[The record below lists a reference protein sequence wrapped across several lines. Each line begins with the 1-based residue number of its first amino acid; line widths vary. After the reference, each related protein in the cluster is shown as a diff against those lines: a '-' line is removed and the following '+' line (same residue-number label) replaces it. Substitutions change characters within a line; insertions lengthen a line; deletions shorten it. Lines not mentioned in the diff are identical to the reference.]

1 MEFKV
6 VGHPIGRIEGPEKV
20 AGQTLYTA
28 DVQLPGLI
36 WGKCLRSS
44 ISHGRLVKVDTS
56 SAKRV
61 IGVHAVLSG
70 EDLGPFRVGLHLQ
83 DVPVLAQGK
92 VRFIGDK
99 IAAVAAEDPDAVEEA
114 LTLIQVE
121 YEELPAVFNPLK
133 AMEPDAPIIHK
144 ELSSYAGLP
153 HSPVDTP
160 NVFSLQKYT
169 SGDVNQGFSQ
179 ADIIL
184 EHSFRTQQVHQA
196 YIEPHS
202 ALVTVDDSDR
212 IEVWASCK
220 APFRAKRQLAK
231 QLNLPVENI
240 RMHATAIGG
249 DFGGKGSL
257 MDIPICYYLARSAG
271 RPVKMVMNY
280 TEELMAGNPRHPS
293 LIKLKVG
300 LQKDGK
306 LIAIEAHVVFD
317 SGAYAGF
324 KPAEIVNLAGATYVT
339 NVYHFPNFSIHAYGV
354 YTNSV
359 PGGYMK
365 APGQP
370 QIVFAVE
377 SLMDLVA
384 KKLDMDPLELR
395 LRNLLCDGAVLP
407 RGRRMERVRCRETL
421 EAAAKAAG
429 WGRPKSGKNI
439 GRGIA
444 VSFRHTGGSGVANL
458 EMSISPKGDVKVV
471 TAVPDIGTGT
481 HTVLTQ
487 IAAEVLTIPSEKIQV
502 VIGDTETFDT
512 DAEPGGSKITAM
524 TGRAMI
530 ETAVELVGMMKPI
543 AGSILGC
550 KPHDL
555 VLKNGRFTANQDSK
569 KTVSITEVAKAA
581 AEQGHHLY
589 LRKSYK
595 PTRSGVAGFF
605 AQVAEI
611 QVDTETGILRINRL
625 ITAHDVGTVIN
636 PLTHQ
641 GQIDGGIIQ
650 GLGFATMEEMTKED
664 GKILTLSLGDYRVP
678 CTKDVPELKTVLVK
692 DPAGPGP
699 FAAKSIGEN
708 SIVATAAAIANAVDD
723 ALGIRIFDLPVTAE
737 KIFFALSQASKAFP

>member
-1 MEFKV
+1 
-6 VGHPIGRIEGPEKV
+6 
-20 AGQTLYTA
+20 
-28 DVQLPGLI
+28 
-36 WGKCLRSS
+36 
-44 ISHGRLVKVDTS
+44 
-56 SAKRV
+56 
-61 IGVHAVLSG
+61 
-70 EDLGPFRVGLHLQ
+70 
-83 DVPVLAQGK
+83 
-92 VRFIGDK
+92 
-99 IAAVAAEDPDAVEEA
+99 
-114 LTLIQVE
+114 
-121 YEELPAVFNPLK
+121 
-133 AMEPDAPIIHK
+133 
-144 ELSSYAGLP
+144 
-153 HSPVDTP
+153 
-160 NVFSLQKYT
+160 
-169 SGDVNQGFSQ
+169 
-179 ADIIL
+179 
-184 EHSFRTQQVHQA
+184 
-196 YIEPHS
+196 
-202 ALVTVDDSDR
+202 
-212 IEVWASCK
+212 
-220 APFRAKRQLAK
+220 
-231 QLNLPVENI
+231 
-240 RMHATAIGG
+240 
-249 DFGGKGSL
+249 
-257 MDIPICYYLARSAG
+257 
-271 RPVKMVMNY
+271 
-280 TEELMAGNPRHPS
+280 
-293 LIKLKVG
+293 
-300 LQKDGK
+300 
-306 LIAIEAHVVFD
+306 
-317 SGAYAGF
+317 
-324 KPAEIVNLAGATYVT
+324 
-339 NVYHFPNFSIHAYGV
+339 
-354 YTNSV
+354 
-359 PGGYMK
+359 MK

-444 VSFRHTGGSGVANL
+444 VSFRHTVGSGVANL

-471 TAVPDIGTGT
+471 TAVLDIGTGT